1 MHLPTNTLLHG
12 GKYKIIEKIGQ
23 GGFGIAYKA
32 NHELLNRVVCIKE
45 FYYSDLC
52 ERKTNSSDITIV
64 STSSEKYS

>member
-52 ERKTNSSDITIV
+52 ERKPIHQI
-64 STSSEKYS
+64 